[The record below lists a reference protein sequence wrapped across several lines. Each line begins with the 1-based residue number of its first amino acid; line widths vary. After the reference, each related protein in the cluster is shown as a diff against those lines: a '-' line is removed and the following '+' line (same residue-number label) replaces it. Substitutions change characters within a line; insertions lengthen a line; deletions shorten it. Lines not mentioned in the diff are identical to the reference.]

1 MGPSRPIQFLQK
13 KLLLLFWRHQG
24 EFPGKNLGGHRGPH
38 MQGHV
43 VFFYFELL
51 MHVVFFSVA
60 LHVLA
65 TLMYIYPCTEVRTD
79 KHRYS

>member
-24 EFPGKNLGGHRGPH
+24 EFPGNKSWRSSRAAHARACC
-38 MQGHV
+38 V
-43 VFFYFELL
+43 FYFELL
-51 MHVVFFSVA
+51 MHVVFSVA